1 MRWSWKIGRLAGINV
16 YMHAT
21 FVLLLAFIVF
31 ASWSEKHDLNDTAIS
46 VLFILAIFACVVL
59 HELGHAVTARR
70 YGIRTRDIIL
80 LPIGGVARLERMP
93 DKPLEELKVALAGP
107 AVNVIIAGGLFLLLT
122 GLGIHTRLSQ
132 LELVDGSFLERIM
145 SVNLW
150 LAGFN
155 LIPAFPMD
163 GGRVLRALLA
173 TRMDYTRATLKAAH
187 IGQALALVF
196 GFVGLFRDPF
206 LLFIALFVW
215 MGAESEAST
224 VQLHT
229 SLGGVP
235 VERVMLT
242 EFRTLQPDDTLAQAT
257 GYVLAGFQHDFPVVF
272 GDHVLGILTR
282 EDLMKALAEHG
293 SGLRVRDAMRREF
306 QIADSHDMLD
316 QALKMLGTNKVRTI
330 PVEHDGRLVGLLNME
345 NVGEFM
351 MIQSALRR
359 AQPPGN
365 SQDSASKERPV
376 TMP

>member
-31 ASWSEKHDLNDTAIS
+31 ASWSEKHDLNDAAIS
-46 VLFILAIFACVVL
+46 VLFILAIFGCVVL
-59 HELGHAVTARR
+59 HELGHALTARR

-107 AVNVIIAGGLFLLLT
+107 AVNVVIASGLFLLLNSF
-122 GLGIHTRLSQ
+122 GIHAKLSQ
-132 LELVDGSFLERIM
+132 LELVNGDFLERIM

-187 IGQALALVF
+187 VGQALALVF
-196 GFVGLFRDPF
+196 GFVGLFHDPF

-215 MGAESEAST
+215 MGAEGEAST

-229 SLGGVP
+229 SLAGVP

-257 GYVLAGFQHDFPVVF
+257 DYVMAGFQHDFPVVF

-282 EDLMKALAEHG
+282 EDLMKALAAHG
-293 SGLRVRDAMRREF
+293 SGLHVRDAMRREF

-316 QALKMLGTNKVRTI
+316 QALRMLGTNKVRTI
-330 PVEHDGRLVGLLNME
+330 PVEHEGRLVGLLNME
-345 NVGEFM
+345 NVGEYM
-351 MIQSALRR
+351 MIQSALRQS
-359 AQPPGN
+359 QPRDAAPEEARK
-365 SQDSASKERPV
+365 DKPIV
-376 TMP
+376 MP

>member
-21 FVLLLAFIVF
+21 FMLLLAFIVF
-31 ASWSEKHDLNDTAIS
+31 ASWSEKHDLNATAVAVVF
-46 VLFILAIFACVVL
+46 VLVIFACVVL
-59 HELGHAVTARR
+59 HELGHALTARR

-107 AVNVIIAGGLFLLLT
+107 AVNVVIAGGLLLLLA
-122 GLGIHTRLSQ
+122 GLNIHPKLAQ
-132 LELVDGSFLERIM
+132 IELISGSFLERTLAA
-145 SVNLW
+145 NLW

-196 GFVGLFRDPF
+196 GFLGLVRDPF

-215 MGAESEAST
+215 MGAEAEAAT
-224 VQLHT
+224 VQMHA
-229 SLGGVP
+229 SFGGVP

-257 GYVLAGFQHDFPVVF
+257 DFVLAGFQHDFPVVF

-282 EDLMKALAEHG
+282 EDLMKALAAHG
-293 SGLRVRDAMRREF
+293 SGLHVRDAMRREF

-316 QALKMLGTNKVRTI
+316 QALKMLGANKVRTI
-330 PVEHDGRLVGLLNME
+330 PVEHEGRLVGLLNME

-351 MIQSALRR
+351 MIQSALR
-359 AQPPGN
+359 QSPPAG
-365 SQDSASKERPV
+365 AAPPEEVKEKSV
-376 TMP
+376 LMP

>member
-31 ASWSEKHDLNDTAIS
+31 ASWSEKHDLNETA
-46 VLFILAIFACVVL
+46 VAVVFILAIFACVIL
-59 HELGHAVTARR
+59 HELGHALTARR

-80 LPIGGVARLERMP
+80 LPIGGLARLERMP
-93 DKPLEELKVALAGP
+93 DKPLEELRVALAGP
-107 AVNVIIAGGLFLLLT
+107 AVNVVIAAGLFALLIAFGVHPKLA
-122 GLGIHTRLSQ
+122 Q
-132 LELVDGSFLERIM
+132 LELVSGGFLERIM

-173 TRMDYTRATLKAAH
+173 TRMDYTQATLKAAH

-196 GFVGLFRDPF
+196 GFIGLFRDPF
-206 LLFIALFVW
+206 LLFVALFVW

-224 VQLHT
+224 VQMHT

-242 EFRTLQPDDTLAQAT
+242 EFHTLQPDDTLAQAT
-257 GYVLAGFQHDFPVVF
+257 DYVLAGFQHDFPVVF
-272 GDHVLGILTR
+272 GDHVLGVLTR
-282 EDLMKALAEHG
+282 EDLMKALAAHG
-293 SGLRVRDAMRREF
+293 SGLHVREAMRREF
-306 QIADSHDMLD
+306 HIANSHDTLD
-316 QALKMLGTNKVRTI
+316 QALGRLGTAKVRTI
-330 PVEHDGRLVGLLNME
+330 PVEHDGHLVGLLNME
-345 NVGEFM
+345 NVGEYM
-351 MIQSALRR
+351 MIQSALRQS
-359 AQPPGN
+359 QPPGAAPPE
-365 SQDSASKERPV
+365 DVKEKPV
-376 TMP
+376 LMP